1 MSPLGSDLLHGLV
14 PDVLFPRTPAPST
27 QHIGTD
33 RFLEG
38 EMTDRVREQI
48 ARTLREFGFFPK
60 GLART
65 YQKSY
70 PEYYDNI
77 PYPLGV

>member
-1 MSPLGSDLLHGLV
+1 
-14 PDVLFPRTPAPST
+14 
-27 QHIGTD
+27 
-33 RFLEG
+33 
-38 EMTDRVREQI
+38 MTDRVREQI
-48 ARTLREFGFFPK
+48 ARTLREFGFIPK
-60 GLART
+60 GRART